1 MSGTPGVH
9 PEIPDSSMEGRWSAV
24 DTRVVTDPPAPAAP
38 ATLAAAGME
47 LTLVQPAP
55 VIAVDPAAAV
65 LLEATADTFVESVV
79 DLDVRGPALAGK
91 VASITR
97 VGDRELR
104 EAAAVSNRALELLV
118 EATGPGLLDHGQD
131 GLRQQRVALWATI
144 GRLQQY
150 ALLAAYLDRALEAR
164 VPGLDASDP
173 DRARVLRHMQ
183 RHARGRHQELLT
195 GLAIAT
201 RGCLALDGVGGSN
214 AELGK
219 GVDHAT
225 TATVAALR
233 SMRAT
238 VEALRRVRGSPA
250 VDDGAGELALP
261 AALPPAGVLPASVS
275 GGD

>member
-1 MSGTPGVH
+1 
-9 PEIPDSSMEGRWSAV
+9 
-24 DTRVVTDPPAPAAP
+24 VTDLPAPAAP
-38 ATLAAAGME
+38 ATLAAAGTE
-47 LTLVQPAP
+47 PALVQLAPA
-55 VIAVDPAAAV
+55 IAVDPAAAE

-79 DLDVRGPALAGK
+79 DLDVRGPGLTGK

-97 VGDRELR
+97 MGDRELR
-104 EAAAVSNRALELLV
+104 EAAAVSNRALDLLV
-118 EATGPGLLDHGQD
+118 EATGPGLLDHSQD
-131 GLRQQRVALWATI
+131 ELRQQKVALWATV

-150 ALLAAYLDRALEAR
+150 ALLAAYLDRGLEAR
-164 VPGLDASDP
+164 VPRLDASDP

-183 RHARGRHQELLT
+183 RHARGRRHELLT
-195 GLAIAT
+195 GIAIAT
-201 RGCLALDGVGGSN
+201 QGCLALEVVRGSN
-214 AELGK
+214 AE

-238 VEALRRVRGSPA
+238 VRALRRVRGSPA
-250 VDDGAGELALP
+250 VDDGSGELALP

>member
-1 MSGTPGVH
+1 
-9 PEIPDSSMEGRWSAV
+9 
-24 DTRVVTDPPAPAAP
+24 VTDLPAPAA
-38 ATLAAAGME
+38 AALLE
-47 LTLVQPAP
+47 
-55 VIAVDPAAAV
+55 AAAV
-65 LLEATADTFVESVV
+65 TFVGSVV

-91 VASITR
+91 VASITH

-104 EAAAVSNRALELLV
+104 EAAAVSNRALDLLV
-118 EATGPGLLDHGQD
+118 EATGSGLPDHGQD
-131 GLRQQRVALWATI
+131 ALRLQKVALWATI
-144 GRLQQY
+144 GRLQQC

-164 VPGLDASDP
+164 LPGLDASDP

-183 RHARGRHQELLT
+183 RHARGRHHELLT

-201 RGCLALDGVGGSN
+201 QGYLALDVVRGSS

-225 TATVAALR
+225 ATVATLLR
-233 SMRAT
+233 MRAT
-238 VEALRRVRGSPA
+238 VRALRRVRGSPA

>member
-1 MSGTPGVH
+1 
-9 PEIPDSSMEGRWSAV
+9 
-24 DTRVVTDPPAPAAP
+24 VTDLPAPAAP
-38 ATLAAAGME
+38 ATLAAAGTE
-47 LTLVQPAP
+47 PALVQLAPA
-55 VIAVDPAAAV
+55 IAVDPAAAE

-79 DLDVRGPALAGK
+79 DLDVRGQALAGK

-104 EAAAVSNRALELLV
+104 EAAAVSSRALDLLV
-118 EATGPGLLDHGQD
+118 EATGPGLLDHSQD
-131 GLRQQRVALWATI
+131 ELRQQKVALWATV

-150 ALLAAYLDRALEAR
+150 ALLAAYLDRGLEAR
-164 VPGLDASDP
+164 VPRLDASDP

-183 RHARGRHQELLT
+183 RHARGRRHELLT
-195 GLAIAT
+195 GIAIAT
-201 RGCLALDGVGGSN
+201 QGCLALEVVRGSN
-214 AELGK
+214 AE

-238 VEALRRVRGSPA
+238 VRALRRVRGSPA
-250 VDDGAGELALP
+250 VDDGSGELALP

>member
-1 MSGTPGVH
+1 
-9 PEIPDSSMEGRWSAV
+9 
-24 DTRVVTDPPAPAAP
+24 VTDLPAPAAP
-38 ATLAAAGME
+38 ATLAVAGTE
-47 LTLVQPAP
+47 LALIQPAP
-55 VIAVDPAAAV
+55 VIAVDPAAAE

-79 DLDVRGPALAGK
+79 DLDVRDPALAGK
-91 VASITR
+91 IASITR

-104 EAAAVSNRALELLV
+104 DAAAVSSRALDLLV
-118 EATGPGLLDHGQD
+118 EATGSRPVDHGQD
-131 GLRQQRVALWATI
+131 ELRQQQVALWATI

-150 ALLAAYLDRALEAR
+150 ALLTAYLDRGLEAR

-183 RHARGRHQELLT
+183 RHARGRHHELLT
-195 GLAIAT
+195 GLAIAKQ
-201 RGCLALDGVGGSN
+201 GCLALDVVRGSS
-214 AELGK
+214 AELGE

-238 VEALRRVRGSPA
+238 VSALRRVRGAPA
-250 VDDGAGELALP
+250 VDGGGELALP

>member
-1 MSGTPGVH
+1 
-9 PEIPDSSMEGRWSAV
+9 
-24 DTRVVTDPPAPAAP
+24 VTDLPAPATP
-38 ATLAAAGME
+38 VTPAAAGTE
-47 LTLVQPAP
+47 LALVHPAP
-55 VIAVDPAAAV
+55 VIAVDPAAAA

-97 VGDRELR
+97 MGDRELR
-104 EAAAVSNRALELLV
+104 EAAAVSNRVLDLLV
-118 EATGPGLLDHGQD
+118 EATGSGLFDHGQD
-131 GLRQQRVALWATI
+131 ALRQQAVALWATI
-144 GRLQQY
+144 ARLQQY
-150 ALLAAYLDRALEAR
+150 TLLTAYLDRALEVR

-183 RHARGRHQELLT
+183 RHARGRHDELLT
-195 GLAIAT
+195 AFAIAT
-201 RGCLALDGVGGSN
+201 QGYLALDVVRGSD

-225 TATVAALR
+225 TAPVAALR

-238 VEALRRVRGSPA
+238 VMALRRVRGSPA
-250 VDDGAGELALP
+250 VDGGGGELALP

>member
-1 MSGTPGVH
+1 
-9 PEIPDSSMEGRWSAV
+9 
-24 DTRVVTDPPAPAAP
+24 VTDLPAPAAP
-38 ATLAAAGME
+38 ATLAAAGTE
-47 LTLVQPAP
+47 PALVQLAPA
-55 VIAVDPAAAV
+55 IAVDPAAAE

-104 EAAAVSNRALELLV
+104 EAAAVSSRALDLLV
-118 EATGPGLLDHGQD
+118 EATGPGLLDHSQD
-131 GLRQQRVALWATI
+131 ELRQQKVALWATV

-150 ALLAAYLDRALEAR
+150 ALLAAYLDRGLEAR
-164 VPGLDASDP
+164 VPRLDASDP

-183 RHARGRHQELLT
+183 RHARGRRHELLT
-195 GLAIAT
+195 GIAIAT
-201 RGCLALDGVGGSN
+201 QGCLALEVVRGSN
-214 AELGK
+214 AE

-238 VEALRRVRGSPA
+238 VRALRRVRGSPA
-250 VDDGAGELALP
+250 VDDGSGELALP